1 MSQPVL
7 SQAKKASMSN
17 KLMRASV
24 SKYGAVL
31 AEENR
36 VLSLNIGEI
45 IVCLLK
51 TQLNQE
57 AAC

>member
-1 MSQPVL
+1 
-7 SQAKKASMSN
+7 MSN

-24 SKYGAVL
+24 RKYGEVL

-45 IVCLLK
+45 IV
-51 TQLNQE
+51 
-57 AAC
+57 

>member
-1 MSQPVL
+1 
-7 SQAKKASMSN
+7 
-17 KLMRASV
+17 MRASAR
-24 SKYGAVL
+24 KYGEVL